1 MLQIQG
7 YPSRASLVSQI
18 NLKNMHVIQGCPAIG
33 HLFKLVEF
41 EESPFKIAKD
51 GAEYLNQIIN
61 TYPSFVSFVPLI
73 KQTLAV
79 RILQKSKAFYNN
91 LTFSTLQ
98 KTLEFFGN
106 WEQIEELLFQCNREG
121 LIITVVDHANKT
133 IAFDREVQAAENL
146 VNFGNKLRVAFSRI
160 AETNTQG
167 GERTRI
173 F

>member
-1 MLQIQG
+1 MRTSNTKTPEQKQVLICQLVLSALSVPLNNKISNFERLATSYTPKDMQFAVQNSEQVKEQILSVSSMLQIQG

-79 RILQKSKAFYNN
+79 RIL
-91 LTFSTLQ
+91 
-98 KTLEFFGN
+98 
-106 WEQIEELLFQCNREG
+106 
-121 LIITVVDHANKT
+121 
-133 IAFDREVQAAENL
+133 
-146 VNFGNKLRVAFSRI
+146 
-160 AETNTQG
+160 
-167 GERTRI
+167 
-173 F
+173 